1 MNHKKKFSF
10 VLKVESF
17 AQHSYKSN
25 KDASHTSVVR
35 LLMQKWHTTIHQVS
49 NIQVIDIL
57 FHSFFREKYVSYC
70 INTQIQVLLRCV
82 YYIFFHIIKKP
93 YHMTSVGFGVED
105 WTSQGPSRKLMIP
118 KHSMDY
124 ACIVLL
130 ATIWF
135 QYKTG
140 FYLEKNGK

>member
-1 MNHKKKFSF
+1 MYHI
-10 VLKVESF
+10 
-17 AQHSYKSN
+17 
-25 KDASHTSVVR
+25 AS
-35 LLMQKWHTTIHQVS
+35 
-49 NIQVIDIL
+49 IDRYFLGVYIIYI
-57 FHSFFREKYVSYC
+57 YV
-70 INTQIQVLLRCV
+70 
-82 YYIFFHIIKKP
+82 FHIIKKP

-135 QYKTG
+135 
-140 FYLEKNGK
+140 